1 MARIIVIDDD
11 QTTLSAARALLE
23 KLGHE
28 AITAASGVEGVVSYL
43 AFEPDL
49 VLTDIFMP
57 HQDGFETLKRLKA
70 LNPQAKVV
78 CMSIGP
84 DRLIDAVTVRDTML
98 RFATE
103 FGADG
108 SLTKPLRIDDL
119 RDTIDKVLKADAA

>member
-11 QTTLSAARALLE
+11 QTTLTAARALLE
-23 KLGHE
+23 RLGHE
-28 AITAASGVEGVVSYL
+28 AITAESGAEGVESFL
-43 AFEPDL
+43 AYDADL

-84 DRLIDAVTVRDTML
+84 NRLIDAASVRDTML

-108 SLTKPLRIDDL
+108 SLTKPLRIEDL
-119 RDTIDKVLKADAA
+119 REVIDTVLKADAA